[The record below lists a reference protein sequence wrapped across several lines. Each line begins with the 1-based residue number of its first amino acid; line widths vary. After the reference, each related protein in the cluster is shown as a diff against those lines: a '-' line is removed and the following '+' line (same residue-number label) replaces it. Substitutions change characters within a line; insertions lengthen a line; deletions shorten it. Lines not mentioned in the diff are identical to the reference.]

1 MTDAKNIISGLL
13 DQGTPV
19 AFRAGGPS
27 MNPTIRDGESVRIR
41 PLRSGDLRPGV
52 ILLFRK
58 NDRLVLHRMVGR
70 KPAEGDM
77 YVVADAALAGG
88 EWVAL
93 ADILGMAE
101 WVQRGE
107 RIHRLDGAPSRLAG
121 RLRYALRPVQRALHQ
136 FRLTHHA
143 QTPDRWWS

>member
-1 MTDAKNIISGLL
+1 MTDAKKIVEELMR
-13 DQGTPV
+13 QRTPV
-19 AFRAGGPS
+19 VFRAGGPS

-41 PLRSGDLRPGV
+41 PLLAGDLRPGV
-52 ILLFRK
+52 VLLYRK
-58 NDRLVLHRMVGR
+58 NDRLVLHRMIRR
-70 KPAEGDM
+70 KPNAGDM

-88 EWVAL
+88 DWVAA

-107 RIHRLDGAPSRLAG
+107 RIRRLDSAAG
-121 RLRYALRPVQRALHQ
+121 RIAGWIRHALRPLRRALHR